1 MILLVFEGYKLL
13 IAYGAVGFSIK
24 FNNIYFT
31 LFTVLDNRDLNL
43 PLSADRPAFVGRQVL
58 RRLPARSVQ
67 VGVEIYNKRSFN
79 ASRACL
85 CRQTG
90 LPMSVMQACPEV
102 FYGAQ
107 IKSAICSINNKYG

>member
-31 LFTVLDNRDLNL
+31 LFTVIDNRDLNL
-43 PLSADRPAFVGRQVL
+43 PAADRPAFVGRQVL

-67 VGVEIYNKRSFN
+67 VGVEI
-79 ASRACL
+79 
-85 CRQTG
+85 
-90 LPMSVMQACPEV
+90 
-102 FYGAQ
+102 
-107 IKSAICSINNKYG
+107 